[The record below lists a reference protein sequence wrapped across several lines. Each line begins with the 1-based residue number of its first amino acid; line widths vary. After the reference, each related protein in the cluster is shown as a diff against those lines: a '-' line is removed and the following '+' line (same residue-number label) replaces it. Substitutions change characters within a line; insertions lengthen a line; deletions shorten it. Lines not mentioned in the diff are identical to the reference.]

1 MKDHFLLSLLKPKKE
16 EVELLN
22 FVIGYGALM
31 HREYVSKQL
40 LPHILNMDC
49 GDVLPRSP
57 CPHPHKKL
65 ILGESKNEK
74 NPPKN
79 QKEAKK

>member
-1 MKDHFLLSLLKPKKE
+1 MKDHSLLSLLKLKRE

-22 FVIGYGALM
+22 IAIGYGALM
-31 HREYVSKQL
+31 HRECISKQL
-40 LPHILNMDC
+40 LPHILNT
-49 GDVLPRSP
+49 GFGGVLPHSP
-57 CPHPHKKL
+57 CLQPHKKY

>member
-1 MKDHFLLSLLKPKKE
+1 MNRSQFFL
-16 EVELLN
+16 N
-22 FVIGYGALM
+22 TGFGG
-31 HREYVSKQL
+31 
-40 LPHILNMDC
+40 
-49 GDVLPRSP
+49 VL
-57 CPHPHKKL
+57 H